1 VGRATADGNIT
12 SPRKPGVLL
21 AALAIS
27 IAAAATIAVAVV
39 MSIEPE
45 EPPAAAAASRERPN
59 PSDVYDPV
67 RAGEE
72 PPPGFRQLLGRDQI
86 APVYD
91 PAYVARNQVDWPADS
106 LVLGVAG
113 TKTAKA
119 FPITHLNQREMVID
133 SLEGTPILASW

>member
-1 VGRATADGNIT
+1 MTL
-12 SPRKPGVLL
+12 SRKTHL
-21 AALAIS
+21 AMAAVAIS
-27 IAAAATIAVAVV
+27 IAGTVAIVVVVGLGASIQSEQTSDTPVAA
-39 MSIEPE
+39 
-45 EPPAAAAASRERPN
+45 RERPI

-72 PPPGFRQLLGRDQI
+72 PPRGFRQLLGRDQI

-91 PAYVARNQVDWPADS
+91 PVYVARDQVDWPADS

>member
-1 VGRATADGNIT
+1 MT
-12 SPRKPGVLL
+12 SSRKTHL
-21 AALAIS
+21 AMAAVAIS
-27 IAAAATIAVAVV
+27 IAGTVAIVV
-39 MSIEPE
+39 VVGL
-45 EPPAAAAASRERPN
+45 AASIQSEEAPDTSVVAIQRPI

-72 PPPGFRQLLGRDQI
+72 PPNGLRQLLGRDQI

-91 PAYVARNQVDWPADS
+91 PVCVARDKVDWPADS

-119 FPITHLNQREMVID
+119 CPITHLNQREMVID
-133 SLEGTPILASW
+133 TLDGTPILASW

>member
-1 VGRATADGNIT
+1 MTP
-12 SPRKPGVLL
+12 SRKTHL
-21 AALAIS
+21 AMAAVAIS
-27 IAAAATIAVAVV
+27 IAGTVAIVVVVGLGASIQSEQTSDTPVAA
-39 MSIEPE
+39 
-45 EPPAAAAASRERPN
+45 RERPI

-72 PPPGFRQLLGRDQI
+72 PPRGFRQLLGRDQI

-91 PAYVARNQVDWPADS
+91 PVYVARDQVDWPADS